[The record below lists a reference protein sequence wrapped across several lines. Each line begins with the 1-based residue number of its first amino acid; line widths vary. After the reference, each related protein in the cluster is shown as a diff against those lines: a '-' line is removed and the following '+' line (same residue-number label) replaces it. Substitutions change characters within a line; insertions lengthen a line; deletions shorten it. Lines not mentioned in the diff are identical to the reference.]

1 MRTECPD
8 RYRCT
13 VHDKL
18 SPKETIR
25 FYPSIAY
32 VTNFCQEID
41 DSLAVTAP
49 PLLRRAGMHMR
60 ISGINSAQGF
70 ALTAK
75 SVGMCRSD
83 KESFH
88 STSVKNFTKCN
99 FF

>member
-41 DSLAVTAP
+41 NLLAHQRNSLVTVQ
-49 PLLRRAGMHMR
+49 R
-60 ISGINSAQGF
+60 SA
-70 ALTAK
+70 
-75 SVGMCRSD
+75 CD
-83 KESFH
+83 KQ
-88 STSVKNFTKCN
+88 TDGVD
-99 FF
+99 